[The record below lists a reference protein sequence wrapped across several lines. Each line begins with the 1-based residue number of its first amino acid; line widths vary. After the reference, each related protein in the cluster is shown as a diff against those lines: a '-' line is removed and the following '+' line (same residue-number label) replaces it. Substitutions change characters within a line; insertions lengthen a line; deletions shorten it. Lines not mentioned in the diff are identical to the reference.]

1 METVG
6 NDGLVLAGIEVKW
19 LPSVDRM
26 LVMTVTSVDEIVS
39 CEVDTPGG
47 DEDVADWR
55 MVLLD
60 PAEKDRLLVDRE
72 LVAVVGTLTIVEL
85 SETDEKVS
93 VDGILDELLS
103 TDVSLGRVLVVR
115 MLLITDGVLLHN
127 EMLEAGDVTPVEVEI
142 VVVEISSIVVAIEL
156 LATAEVLGINEVLAM
171 DVSPGEVAVLVMG
184 ELVVT
189 AEEATSETTLVLA
202 ELVTEGFAVCSE
214 VVMIAVV
221 DSGDPVEEG
230 LENVELLA
238 RNVVDG
244 GSSTEELASIDDETI
259 VDETSCSDED

>member
-55 MVLLD
+55 MVL
-60 PAEKDRLLVDRE
+60 
-72 LVAVVGTLTIVEL
+72 
-85 SETDEKVS
+85 VS

-189 AEEATSETTLVLA
+189 AEEATTETTLVLA
-202 ELVTEGFAVCSE
+202 ELVTGGFAVCSE

-230 LENVELLA
+230 LENAELLA